1 MTVNSLVWYES
12 GDEEL
17 FYQIFCF
24 NVLDVQLSHSTP
36 YFHEKHYTVLW
47 HLWSR
52 AIFNIIIRNSFE
64 EIDFT
69 KTKNRFLLVIFQHK
83 SNKVPNFYFQASISL
98 WHQKTKDAQCQLKL
112 PKKWEIYGVF
122 NLSTN
127 QRGCVWVS
135 LVS

>member
-17 FYQIFCF
+17 FHQIFCF
-24 NVLDVQLSHSTP
+24 NFTRCPVEPFCSISMQNSCDIL
-36 YFHEKHYTVLW
+36 
-47 HLWSR
+47 
-52 AIFNIIIRNSFE
+52 NIIIRNSFE
-64 EIDFT
+64 EIDFFT

-83 SNKVPNFYFQASISL
+83 SNKVPNFYFQASICL

-127 QRGCVWVS
+127 QRGCV
-135 LVS
+135 